1 MLRKFLLGAV
11 LVAISGW
18 MTSDAQAQLFR
29 GRSYYRS
36 GSSSS
41 SNSNTRGTL
50 PSTQPRYTTP
60 SGSGPAY
67 QRYSRLPYYMR
78 AERKALGMFP

>member
-1 MLRKFLLGAV
+1 MFKKILLGVV
-11 LVAISGW
+11 L
-18 MTSDAQAQLFR
+18 MTLSSIFLTAEAQAQLFR
-29 GRSYYRS
+29 GRGYYRS
-36 GSSSS
+36 GST
-41 SNSNTRGTL
+41 NTTNTQ